1 MSSRWI
7 VLYFVNI
14 ALYTYAQ
21 FDQLAWW
28 HLCIWQ
34 FLCRRATFQT
44 RLMFFFLQGNPWSHL
59 TSSLL
64 DDDDDDDVKKKRLV
78 KQQQLGNKQ
87 LAESFHSETRKHQ
100 RVFLTEAVCLHLNT
114 AYCTSLEWAL
124 VWSTVLH
131 KSFNPNSLVWKL
143 HVLCKNICFYCNKAR
158 TSPEKSHCHRQTR
171 WPLSVF
177 CLSRTAGRGK

>member
-1 MSSRWI
+1 MNSSIFCEYRSVHLRPIWSVSMMTPLHMTI
-7 VLYFVNI
+7 SVQKGDISDPADVFFPSRKPLISPHVF
-14 ALYTYAQ
+14 TS
-21 FDQLAWW
+21 WW
-28 HLCIWQ
+28 WWWWWCE
-34 FLCRRATFQT
+34 
-44 RLMFFFLQGNPWSHL
+44 
-59 TSSLL
+59 
-64 DDDDDDDVKKKRLV
+64 KEKRLV